1 MADDLFGLGEFG
13 IIGLFRKAAKPGRR
27 WVVQGIGDDCAVLN
41 AGGDERLLVTTDML
55 VERVHFLR
63 DRITPRQLGYKSL
76 SVNISDIAAMGGEP
90 TAAFLAWGLT
100 ADLDREFVSGFKDGL
115 LRCAREFEVDLL
127 GGDTAAS
134 KADIIACLTVL
145 GRADHR
151 EVVRRSG
158 ARPGDVIMLGGV
170 VGDSGAGLHLIL
182 DKPGE
187 VSDQDR
193 KRLLSAHLEPKPQVD
208 LGRRLAAGRLATAMI
223 DVSDGVLQDLSHITA
238 ESGVGADLDADALPL
253 SDAARRLG
261 KSAGVDP
268 RDWGLSGGEDYVLL
282 FCVPGEK
289 QAGLPGGVTPV
300 GRITA
305 EQRIRVKRDGTWK
318 EAPVGGYD
326 HFKRW
331 E

>member
-1 MADDLFGLGEFG
+1 MADDLSGLGEFG

-27 WVVQGIGDDCAVLN
+27 WVVQGIGDDCAVLD

-63 DRITPRQLGYKSL
+63 DKISPGQLGYKSL

-100 ADLDREFVSGFKDGL
+100 EDLDRKFIEGFKDGL

-127 GGDTAAS
+127 GGDTTAS
-134 KADIIACLTVL
+134 QADIIACLTVL
-145 GRADHR
+145 GRAGHT
-151 EVVRRSG
+151 EVIKRSG

-187 VSDQDR
+187 VPDQDR
-193 KRLLSAHLEPKPQVD
+193 ERLLKAHLEPKPQVE
-208 LGRRLAAGRLATAMI
+208 LGRMLATRQLATAMI
-223 DVSDGVLQDLSHITA
+223 DVSDGVLQDLSHIAA

-261 KSAGVDP
+261 ASAGVDP
-268 RDWGLSGGEDYVLL
+268 RDWGLCGGEDYVLL
-282 FCVPGEK
+282 FCVSDE
-289 QAGLPGGVTPV
+289 QQSGLPDGVTPV

-305 EQRIRVKRDGTWK
+305 EKRIRVKRDGAWK
-318 EAPVGGYD
+318 EVPVKGYD
-326 HFKRW
+326 HFKRR

>member
-1 MADDLFGLGEFG
+1 MGEFG

-27 WVVQGIGDDCAVLN
+27 WVVQGIGDDCAVLD

-63 DRITPRQLGYKSL
+63 DKITPRQLGYKSL

-100 ADLDREFVSGFKDGL
+100 EDLDREFVDGFKDGL
-115 LRCAREFEVDLL
+115 LQCAKEFEVDLL
-127 GGDTAAS
+127 GGDTTAS
-134 KADIIACLTVL
+134 KAGIIACLTVL
-145 GRADHR
+145 GRADHK
-151 EVVRRSG
+151 EVITRSG

-187 VSDQDR
+187 VSGEDR
-193 KRLLSAHLEPKPQVD
+193 ERLLSAHLEPKPQVE
-208 LGRRLAAGRLATAMI
+208 LGRMLARQNLATAMI
-223 DVSDGVLQDLSHITA
+223 DVSDGVLQDLSHIA
-238 ESGVGADLDADALPL
+238 RESGVGADLDADALPI

-261 KSAGVDP
+261 ESAGVDP

-282 FCVPGEK
+282 FCVSGDK
-289 QAGLPGGVTPV
+289 QDELLSGATPV

-305 EQRIRVKRDGTWK
+305 EKRIRVKRDGAWSQV
-318 EAPVGGYD
+318 PVKGYD
-326 HFKRW
+326 HFRTR